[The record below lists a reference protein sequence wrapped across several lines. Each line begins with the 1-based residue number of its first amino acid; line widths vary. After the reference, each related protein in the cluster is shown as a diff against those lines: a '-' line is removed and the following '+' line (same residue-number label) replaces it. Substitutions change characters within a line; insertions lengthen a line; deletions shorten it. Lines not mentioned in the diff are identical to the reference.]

1 MEPFI
6 FGNVLEKSKPTAS
19 NDLKVSSVEGCKV
32 AAPFG
37 NTVKIMF
44 YKNLFIFN

>member
-19 NDLKVSSVEGCKV
+19 NDLKVSRFSKYSMCGV
-32 AAPFG
+32 A
-37 NTVKIMF
+37 
-44 YKNLFIFN
+44 